1 MISTVN
7 SNANR
12 ISGLASGM
20 DTETLVEQLTSG
32 TTAKIESAY
41 QQKELL
47 EWKQDAY
54 REVINKLNDFN
65 NTYFGST
72 SGTILFGDSLGKPT
86 ASVSDASST
95 SGTSSYVSVVPGSS
109 AQSGSVFIS
118 DIVSLATGAKVSS
131 SSKVSTAPTITVDT
145 STLSGLSGKALN
157 VTLDGVTKT
166 LTFAEETY
174 STAQDVQDALQ
185 TLVDDAFGSGRIT
198 ISESGGTLSV
208 DAQSSMV
215 TLKNSD
221 VKNGEASSILSFT
234 DGASNRLK
242 SGMALS
248 DLSLGIS
255 ATDSISFAINGE
267 SFTFTGSQ
275 TLGKVLTAIN
285 SSKANVTI
293 AYSNVSDTFTIT
305 SKETGAASAISYSD
319 TSGSFLG
326 SILGEGVKTA
336 GTNAVIK
343 VGLDGSEEEADQVTL
358 TRSTNTFD
366 INGST
371 YTLNGKAS
379 GTQTESVSVKIAPDT
394 DTMVDKIVK
403 FVDDYNKL
411 LASLTDKINEEYDS
425 DYLPLTDDQKEKMS
439 DSDEAL
445 WTEKAKTGL
454 LRNDL
459 ALTSIA
465 SSLRSAMYASLSS
478 LGDSSSTLGVILSD
492 IGITTGAYT
501 DYGQLTIDEDKLR
514 ASIAKDPQK
523 VLSLFTQKASVG
535 YSQYNT
541 TENKTLRY
549 KESGLAWR
557 INDIVKNN
565 LSQIGK
571 KGALIELVG
580 SPANNFT
587 GSTTYSKKISNM
599 ESTIYTLEE
608 KLINEQDRYWTKFT
622 AMEKSLQSLNS
633 QSSWLTQMLSK

>member
-12 ISGLASGM
+12 VSGLASGM

-41 QQKELL
+41 QQKELV

-54 REVINKLNDFN
+54 REITNKFNDFN

-86 ASVSDASST
+86 ATVSDASSS
-95 SGTSSYVSVVPGSS
+95 SGSSYVSVVPGSS

-131 SSKVSTAPTITVDT
+131 SLAVSQAPAITVDT
-145 STLSGLSGKALN
+145 SKLSGLSGKALN

-166 LTFAEETY
+166 LTFAQGTY

-198 ISESGGTLSV
+198 VSESDGTLSV
-208 DAQSSMV
+208 DADSSMV
-215 TLKNSD
+215 TLENSD
-221 VKNGEASSILSFT
+221 ITDGEASSILSFT
-234 DGASNRLK
+234 DGTSNRLK
-242 SGMALS
+242 SGLS
-248 DLSLGIS
+248 LSGLSLGIS
-255 ATDSISFAINGE
+255 AEDSISFTINGE
-267 SFTFTGSQ
+267 SFSFTGSQ
-275 TLGKVLTAIN
+275 TLGKVLTTIN
-285 SSKANVTI
+285 ASDAVVTI
-293 AYSNVSDTFTIT
+293 AYSTVSDTFSVT
-305 SKETGAASAISYSD
+305 SKETGTASAISFSD
-319 TSGSFLG
+319 TTGSFL
-326 SILGEGVKTA
+326 SAILGEGVKTS

-343 VGLDGSEEEADQVTL
+343 VGLDGSQEEADQVTL
-358 TRSTNTFD
+358 TRSSNTFD

-379 GTQTESVSVKIAPDT
+379 GTQTESVSVKIAPDA
-394 DTMVDKIVK
+394 DDMVDKIVK
-403 FVDDYNKL
+403 FISDYNTL

-425 DYLPLTDDQKEKMS
+425 DYLPLTDDQKEAMS
-439 DSDEAL
+439 DSDEEI
-445 WTEKAKTGL
+445 WTGKAKTGL

-459 ALTSIA
+459 TLTSIA

-501 DYGQLTIDEDKLR
+501 DYGQLTIDEDALR

-523 VLSLFTQKASVG
+523 ILSLFTQKASVS

-541 TENKTLRY
+541 SENKTLRY

-557 INDIVKNN
+557 INDIIKNN

-580 SPANNFT
+580 SPSNNYT
-587 GSTTYSKKISNM
+587 GSTTYSKKISDI
-599 ESTIYTLEE
+599 EDTIYTLEE
-608 KLINEQDRYWTKFT
+608 KLTNEQDRYWTKFT
-622 AMEKSLQSLNS
+622 AMETALQSLNS
-633 QSSWLTQMLSK
+633 QSSWITQMLSN